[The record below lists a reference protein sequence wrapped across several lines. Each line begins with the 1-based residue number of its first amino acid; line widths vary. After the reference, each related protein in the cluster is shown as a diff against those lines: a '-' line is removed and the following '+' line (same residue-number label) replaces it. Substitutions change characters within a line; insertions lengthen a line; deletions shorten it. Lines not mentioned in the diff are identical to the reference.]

1 MQSLLLGN
9 QYQLAWAEYG
19 LPEGEPVFYFHALS
33 GSRLEACPADAIAR
47 DLGIRLIVPE
57 RPGYG
62 DSDPQENFSLL
73 DWSDVI
79 SQLADRLNLSRFSI
93 IGFSA
98 GGLYALA
105 CAHKIPERIKHVT
118 LVGALAPFETD
129 VMQEHFNATFKPLFE
144 LAAADPAAARQV
156 LSQLASSAEA
166 LLEVMQSEFPA
177 SDNAIFAQTHHRQNC
192 LQNLTLA
199 LEQGVS
205 GIVNDLRCIVLAR
218 PFELNDIQL
227 DIDIWHGRDD
237 KNVGFAV
244 AEYLVK
250 VLPNNVSHLLENK
263 GHCFI
268 FEQWRDIL
276 ENHKER
282 VK

>member
-9 QYQLAWAEYG
+9 QYPLAWAEYG

-33 GSRLEACPADAIAR
+33 GSRLEAMPADVIAR
-47 DLGIRLIVPE
+47 DLGIRLIVPD

-62 DSDPQENFSLL
+62 DSDHQEDFSLL
-73 DWSDVI
+73 DWPDVI
-79 SQLADRLNLSRFSI
+79 AQLADRLNLSQFSI
-93 IGFSA
+93 IGYSA
-98 GGLYALA
+98 GGMYALA
-105 CAHKIPERIKHVT
+105 CAYKIPDQIKHVT

-129 VMQEHFNATFKPLFE
+129 VMQEHLNATFKPLFE
-144 LAAADPAAARQV
+144 LAAADYSAAIQQAA
-156 LSQLASSAEA
+156 QLASSAEA
-166 LLEVMQSEFPA
+166 LLEMMQSEFPA

-199 LEQGVS
+199 LDKGVN
-205 GIVNDLRCIVLAR
+205 GVVNDLRSLTLAR
-218 PFELNDIQL
+218 PFELNDIHL

-244 AEYLVK
+244 AEYLAK
-250 VLPNNVSHLLENK
+250 VLPNNATHFLENK

-276 ENHKER
+276 ENLKSR